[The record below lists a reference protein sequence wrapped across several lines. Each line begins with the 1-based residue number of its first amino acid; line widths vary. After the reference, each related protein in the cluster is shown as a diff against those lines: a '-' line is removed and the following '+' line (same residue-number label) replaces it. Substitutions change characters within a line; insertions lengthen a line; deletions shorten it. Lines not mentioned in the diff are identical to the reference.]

1 MLFPS
6 FKEGRVRIEFP
17 CMENNLLFFHFI
29 EEEEQD
35 ILSFGYLLYS
45 PSFSLIS
52 SGKKTN
58 PHDILD
64 LIEENIPICYDL
76 LYFSADILSL
86 YEKDGRPIDWDKKYF
101 DLYAL
106 YKYKR
111 HLHFYVDIF
120 DCLTH
125 LGLFHKTVDS
135 NFDVEDADAK
145 DMARLSR
152 VIFED
157 FSLKYDGSS
166 TGVLNGRLGWSDL
179 RRQKK
184 IGESLDEYAD
194 DSESARYMLSKSKK
208 NKFLFFDIECSNTD
222 YCEGKI
228 CEFSYCL
235 FDSNFKLLEKKEIL
249 INPGEGEENDFK
261 LLGRSDSRDLHL
273 QYEENDYKAY
283 RESPTFDKF
292 MDEIEALLFDEDTIV
307 LGYEVE
313 SDLRFLSYSFSR
325 YERPL
330 RNLVAIDVKR
340 VYEEILSR
348 GVGSLGDLVSRYVPS
363 DEAASLRF
371 HSALD
376 DAYATGLVLKYF
388 LLIKEIDFKTL
399 FKDLSSDVVCL
410 SSYAFS
416 GIPELIDDEVY
427 ERLLKDGLL

>member
-76 LYFSADILSL
+76 LYFSTDILSL
-86 YEKDGRPIDWDKKYF
+86 YEKDGRSIDWDKKYF

-184 IGESLDEYAD
+184 RPRNRRPSL
-194 DSESARYMLSKSKK
+194 RRRKK
-208 NKFLFFDIECSNTD
+208 KRR
-222 YCEGKI
+222 
-228 CEFSYCL
+228 
-235 FDSNFKLLEKKEIL
+235 
-249 INPGEGEENDFK
+249 
-261 LLGRSDSRDLHL
+261 RS
-273 QYEENDYKAY
+273 QYEAKI
-283 RESPTFDKF
+283 S
-292 MDEIEALLFDEDTIV
+292 
-307 LGYEVE
+307 
-313 SDLRFLSYSFSR
+313 
-325 YERPL
+325 
-330 RNLVAIDVKR
+330 
-340 VYEEILSR
+340 
-348 GVGSLGDLVSRYVPS
+348 
-363 DEAASLRF
+363 
-371 HSALD
+371 
-376 DAYATGLVLKYF
+376 DAY
-388 LLIKEIDFKTL
+388 
-399 FKDLSSDVVCL
+399 
-410 SSYAFS
+410 S
-416 GIPELIDDEVY
+416 GTDRNVPYGYYNCIFCFIRNDCY
-427 ERLLKDGLL
+427 NR